1 MKKLEYFSF
10 LFDFVFLLLFS
21 SCGLDEYYVLD
32 APKTAYNEPSVSSST
47 YTGQTLY
54 DSAYFDF
61 LTSDDTNSSDG
72 DFTYEGTAVYYK
84 IYNNYSTMNS
94 HISTVSSLSN
104 STNASSSATKII
116 QDYKYV
122 QLGTSSGS
130 VSPLIPSSASNQRVY
145 IRLTNYNSAP
155 EYAARIEISSRDSSG
170 NYSVTTTYVPRRT
183 GNSKTFDFGRKYNS
197 NYQLDSSGNYI
208 KPVEGEDDV
217 YFSSSTSAENI
228 WYVNL
233 YAVSVGRDN
242 TFTPYYSDVLH
253 LGAVAIDA
261 TLEDN

>member
-10 LFDFVFLLLFS
+10 LFAFVFLLLFS
-21 SCGLDEYYVLD
+21 GCGLDEYYVLD
-32 APKTAYNEPSVSSST
+32 APTTVNNEPSVSSST
-47 YTGQTLY
+47 YTSQTVY
-54 DSAYFDF
+54 SSAYFDF
-61 LTSDDTNSSDG
+61 LTKESSSDNNKSEG
-72 DFTYEGTAVYYK
+72 DFVFEGTAVYYK

-104 STNASSSATKII
+104 STNASSSANKII

-130 VSPLIPSSASNQRVY
+130 ISPLIPSSGSDQRVY
-145 IRLTNYNSAP
+145 IRLTNYGSDS
-155 EYAARIEISSRDSSG
+155 EYSARIEISSSG
-170 NYSVTTTYVPRRT
+170 SVTATYVPRRT

-197 NYQLDSSGNYI
+197 NYQLDSSGDYYY
-208 KPVEGEDDV
+208 PAQGDDDV
-217 YFSSSTSAENI
+217 YWSSTTSQENM

-242 TFTPYYSDVLH
+242 SFTSYYSDVLY
-253 LGAVAIDA
+253 LGSVAIDA
-261 TLEDN
+261 SVEDN